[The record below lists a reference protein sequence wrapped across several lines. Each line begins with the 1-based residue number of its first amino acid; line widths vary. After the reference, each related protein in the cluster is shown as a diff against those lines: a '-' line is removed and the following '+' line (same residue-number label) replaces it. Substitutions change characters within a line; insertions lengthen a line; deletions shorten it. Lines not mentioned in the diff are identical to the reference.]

1 MSDANSMP
9 AKGALPAIHKD
20 MKISEIM
27 SIVPG
32 AAAILAEYGLHCF
45 SCSLSSLDTL
55 EQGCALHGFSDEML
69 VEMLDDLNETLR
81 AQPPR
86 EQVIIIHADAA
97 RTIGD
102 IAKKEGQADQNLH
115 IVADANSGFCM
126 EFGQKIEETDKQFFN
141 EEVPDVKIFAS
152 ALTLQRIGGASID
165 FRDGRFKLDLP
176 EDLIPEDS
184 CCKDGDCACSTY
196 KPKE

>member
-1 MSDANSMP
+1 MPEENSMP
-9 AKGALPAIHKD
+9 AKGALPSIKKD
-20 MKISEIM
+20 MKISDIM

-32 AAAILAEYGLHCF
+32 AAAILSEYGLHCF
-45 SCSLSSLDTL
+45 SCSLNSLDTL
-55 EQGCALHGFSDEML
+55 EQGCTLHGFSEEIL
-69 VEMLDDLNETLR
+69 AEILDDLNETLR

-86 EQVIIIHADAA
+86 EQTITLHAEAA
-97 RTIGD
+97 RIIGD
-102 IAKKEGQADQNLH
+102 IAKKEGQANQNLH

-126 EFGQKIEETDKQFFN
+126 EFGQPIEEGDKEFSNAEF
-141 EEVPDVKIFAS
+141 PDIKVFAS

-176 EDLIPEDS
+176 EDALPKEG
-184 CCKDGDCACSTY
+184 CCKEGDCACSTY